1 MKLSVA
7 SVLLTVAVFAAGPA
21 PANAEPPAPA
31 VVPYTTPTLMTL
43 WPTNTPLAF
52 GMDVEAASRALN
64 TPLRYLSGRRGNEIY
79 LAVRDTSGVILF
91 SRRDPLYLQ
100 FRRGRL
106 TGWKGDSS
114 YYTPYWL
121 W

>member
-1 MKLSVA
+1 MKISVVSA
-7 SVLLTVAVFAAGPA
+7 LLTFAMFAGLPA
-21 PANAEPPAPA
+21 PANAQPLAA
-31 VVPYTTPTLMTL
+31 AGGPYTPSLMTI
-43 WPTNTPLAF
+43 WPDNTPLAF
-52 GMDVEAASRALN
+52 GMNVEEVSQTLGV
-64 TPLRYLSGRRGNEIY
+64 PLRYVSGRRGNEIY

-114 YYTPYWL
+114 YTTPFWL

>member
-1 MKLSVA
+1 MKISVA
-7 SVLLTVAVFAAGPA
+7 SVSLAIALFAAVTA
-21 PANAEPPAPA
+21 PANAEPPAP
-31 VVPYTTPTLMTL
+31 VGGPYTPSLMTE
-43 WPTNTPLAF
+43 WPTNTPLSF
-52 GMDVEAASRALN
+52 GMDAEAAARALG
-64 TPLRYLSGRRGNEIY
+64 TPLRYISGRHGNEIY

-91 SRRDPLYLQ
+91 SRRDSLYLQ

-114 YYTPYWL
+114 YTTPFWL

>member
-1 MKLSVA
+1 MKKTAASVA
-7 SVLLTVAVFAAGPA
+7 LAIALFAAVPA
-21 PANAEPPAPA
+21 PANAGAPAPIGG
-31 VVPYTTPTLMTL
+31 PYTPSLMTD

-52 GMDVEAASRALN
+52 GMDAGEAARALG
-64 TPLRYLSGRRGNEIY
+64 TPLRYISGRRGNEIY
-79 LAVRDTSGVILF
+79 LAIRDTSGVILF

-114 YYTPYWL
+114 YITPFWL

>member
-1 MKLSVA
+1 MKTSTAPVF
-7 SVLLTVAVFAAGPA
+7 LTIALFAAVPA
-21 PANAEPPAPA
+21 AANAEPLAPA
-31 VVPYTTPTLMTL
+31 GGPYTPSLMTA

-52 GMDVEAASRALN
+52 GMDVEAAARALN
-64 TPLRYLSGRRGNEIY
+64 APLRYVSGRRGNEIY
-79 LAVRDTSGVILF
+79 LAIRDTSGVILF
-91 SRRDPLYLQ
+91 SRRHPLYLQ

-114 YYTPYWL
+114 YNTPFWL

>member
-1 MKLSVA
+1 MKLAVA

-31 VVPYTTPTLMTL
+31 AGPYTPSLMTL
-43 WPTNTPLAF
+43 WPTNTPLSF
-52 GMDVEAASRALN
+52 GMDVEAAARALN
-64 TPLRYLSGRRGNEIY
+64 TPLRYVSGRRGNEIY

>member
-1 MKLSVA
+1 MKISVA
-7 SVLLTVAVFAAGPA
+7 SVFLTITLFAGAPV
-21 PANAEPPAPA
+21 PANAEPPALA
-31 VVPYTTPTLMTL
+31 GGPYTPSLMTI
-43 WPTNTPLAF
+43 WPTNTPLVF
-52 GMDVEAASRALN
+52 GMGVEDVARALN
-64 TPLRYLSGRRGNEIY
+64 APLRYVSGHRGNEIY

-100 FRRGRL
+100 FRRGKL

-114 YYTPYWL
+114 YDTPFWL

>member
-1 MKLSVA
+1 MRLSVA
-7 SVLLTVAVFAAGPA
+7 SVLLTIAVLAAGSA
-21 PANAEPPAPA
+21 PANAEPPAA
-31 VVPYTTPTLMTL
+31 VGPYTPSLMTL

-52 GMDVEAASRALN
+52 GMDVEAVARVLN
-64 TPLRYLSGRRGNEIY
+64 TPLRYVSGRRGNEIY